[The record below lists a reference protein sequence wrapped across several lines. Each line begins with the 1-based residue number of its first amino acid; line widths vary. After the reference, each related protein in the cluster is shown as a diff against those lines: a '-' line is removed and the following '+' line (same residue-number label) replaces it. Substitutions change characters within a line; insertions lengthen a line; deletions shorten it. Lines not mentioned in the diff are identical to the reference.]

1 MSRSKR
7 REERAR
13 RQREATN
20 KKLEESAAMGDVDRI
35 SRLKDSSFKNSLL
48 ERARKRREELG
59 SGTGVGQTQGA
70 NSLTGNSILNRL
82 TGERPITGGPGKVI
96 RAQDGTIL
104 QDNRPDPSRRMGMLE
119 TKGPEQLRRQRD
131 LLEGLRGAAQGQ
143 TIKSGQITDPL
154 TGQIRFETPEEKQ
167 KKLDLMQQ
175 QIQSGGKRITPQQPV
190 ALPTKVQE
198 QQPAQQPAQQQQ
210 AAQQQAQV
218 AQQQQAI
225 QPQSIGPQQQE
236 AQMKAQ
242 MYQTQPA
249 QQQQPK
255 PAEQPP
261 QMAQQP
267 AQQPEES
274 EEEKQRRLQA
284 QQMA

>member
-20 KKLEESAAMGDVDRI
+20 KKLEESVAMGDVDRI

-70 NSLTGNSILNRL
+70 DSLTGNSILNRL
-82 TGERPITGGPGKVI
+82 RGERPITGGPI
-96 RAQDGTIL
+96 
-104 QDNRPDPSRRMGMLE
+104 DPSRRRMLE
-119 TKGPEQLRRQRD
+119 TKGPEQLQRQRD
-131 LLEGLRGAAQGQ
+131 LMEGLRLSAQGQ
-143 TIKSGQITDPL
+143 TVKSGQITDPL
-154 TGQIRFETPEEKQ
+154 TGQTRFETPEEKQ
-167 KKLDLMQQ
+167 KRLDLIRQ
-175 QIQSGGKRITPQQPV
+175 QINLGGKRITPQQPG

-198 QQPAQQPAQQQQ
+198 QQSAQQPAQPQQ
-210 AAQQQAQV
+210 AAQQQAQI
-218 AQQQQAI
+218 AQQQQTV

-236 AQMKAQ
+236 AQMRAQ
-242 MYQTQPA
+242 MYQTKPA
-249 QQQQPK
+249 QEQQPK
-255 PAEQPP
+255 PAEQAP
-261 QMAQQP
+261 QMTQQP

-274 EEEKQRRLQA
+274 EEEKKRKLQA